1 MHGSLCTTP
10 LDSMFFYRMLVQMKK
25 SKSSMIDSFQFFSIT
40 SISSPQRRHF
50 DSSVSRSIRL
60 LLLKEFKQ
68 HQSQSVFLSLATR
81 HTRDKDESIRSFCLS
96 ALQDAGIATIES
108 VLGEEGVF
116 DSLRR
121 IAAAPYNETYHS
133 LVTHLLRYAILKTA
147 QKKDV
152 SLTQLGEDAL
162 LHLLGEGTFS
172 LPSLC
177 SSF

>member
-1 MHGSLCTTP
+1 M
-10 LDSMFFYRMLVQMKK
+10 
-25 SKSSMIDSFQFFSIT
+25 
-40 SISSPQRRHF
+40 
-50 DSSVSRSIRL
+50 
-60 LLLKEFKQ
+60 
-68 HQSQSVFLSLATR
+68 FLSLATR